1 MRKYLALILLLVFVV
16 SVQAQV
22 TKPELPQ
29 VIPNTKP
36 TLLNDVGIDQ
46 KLNQQIPLDLV
57 FRDEKGQLVTLQN
70 YFGKKPVVLALIY
83 YNCPMLCTLVLNG
96 LIQALNTM
104 SFVVGKEF
112 DVVVVSFDAR
122 EKPELAAAKKQ
133 AYLERYIVKGTEAGW
148 HFLTGDESSIK
159 TLTQTVGF
167 RYAYDAEKDLF
178 AHASGVMVITPEGKL
193 SKYFYGVEYPPRDLR
208 LGLVEAS
215 ENKIGSPVDQLLLM
229 CYHYDPTTGKYG
241 AVVMNLVRI
250 AGTITLII
258 IISFIVFAVRRDRK
272 KKKLPLVNVN

>member
-1 MRKYLALILLLVFVV
+1 MRPLLVLVLLLVLAI
-16 SVQAQV
+16 SVPAQV

-29 VIPNTKP
+29 AVPNTKP
-36 TLLNDVGIDQ
+36 SLLNDVGIDQ
-46 KLNQQIPLDLV
+46 RLNQQVPLDLM
-57 FRDEKGQLVTLQN
+57 FRDETGRSVPLQT

-96 LIQALNTM
+96 LIQSLNTM
-104 SFVVGKEF
+104 SFVAGKEF
-112 DVVVVSFDAR
+112 DVIAVSFDPR
-122 EKPELAAAKKQ
+122 ETSELATGKKR
-133 AYLERYIVKGTEAGW
+133 AYLERYIVKGTESGW

-159 TLTQTVGF
+159 ALTQTVGF

-178 AHASGVMVITPEGKL
+178 AHASGVIVLTPEGKI
-193 SKYFYGVEYPPRDLR
+193 SRYFYGVEYPPRDLR

-241 AVVMNLVRI
+241 AVVMNVVRL

-258 IISFIVFAVRRDRK
+258 IISFIVLTIRRDRK
-272 KKKLPLVNVN
+272 KQKLPAVNS

>member
-1 MRKYLALILLLVFVV
+1 MRMLKALVLLLVFVV
-16 SVQAQV
+16 SIPAQV

-29 VIPNTKP
+29 AVPNTRP
-36 TLLNDVGIDQ
+36 ALLNDVGIDQ

-57 FRDEKGQLVTLQN
+57 FRDETNQAVTLQT

-96 LIQALNTM
+96 LIQSLNTM

-112 DVVVVSFDAR
+112 DVVVVSFDSR
-122 EKPELAAAKKQ
+122 ERGELASAKKR
-133 AYLERYIVKGTEAGW
+133 AYLERYINKGTEVGW

-167 RYAYDAEKDLF
+167 RYTYDPEKDLF
-178 AHASGVMVITPEGKL
+178 AHASGVIVLTPQGKI
-193 SKYFYGVEYPPRDLR
+193 SKYFYGVEYSPRDLR

-241 AVVMNLVRI
+241 AVVMNVVRF

-258 IISFIVFAVRRDRK
+258 MISFIVFMVRRDRK
-272 KKKLPLVNVN
+272 KQKIPVVQ

>member
-1 MRKYLALILLLVFVV
+1 MRLLLVLVLLLV
-16 SVQAQV
+16 SAFSVPAQV

-29 VIPNTKP
+29 AVPNTRP
-36 TLLNDVGIDQ
+36 SLLNDVGIDQ
-46 KLNQQIPLDLV
+46 KLNQQVPLDLK
-57 FRDEKGQLVTLQN
+57 FRDETGQEVALQS

-96 LIQALNTM
+96 LIHSLNTM

-112 DVVVVSFDAR
+112 DVVVVSFDSR
-122 EKPELAAAKKQ
+122 ETAELASAKKR
-133 AYLERYIVKGTEAGW
+133 AYLERYITKGTEAGW
-148 HFLTGDESSIK
+148 HFLTGDEGSIK

-167 RYAYDAEKDLF
+167 RYTYDPEKDLF
-178 AHASGVMVITPEGKL
+178 AHASGVIVLTPEGKI
-193 SKYFYGVEYPPRDLR
+193 SKYFYGVEYSPRDLR

-241 AVVMNLVRI
+241 AVVMNVVRI
-250 AGTITLII
+250 AGSITLII
-258 IISFIVFAVRRDRK
+258 IISFIVFMVRKDRK
-272 KKKLPLVNVN
+272 KRQIPVNNQS

>member
-1 MRKYLALILLLVFVV
+1 MRPLLVLVLLLVLAI
-16 SVQAQV
+16 SVPAQV

-29 VIPNTKP
+29 AVPNTKP
-36 TLLNDVGIDQ
+36 SLLNDVGIDQ
-46 KLNQQIPLDLV
+46 RLNQQVPLDLM
-57 FRDEKGQLVTLQN
+57 FRDETGRSVPLQT

-96 LIQALNTM
+96 LIQSLNTM
-104 SFVVGKEF
+104 SFVAGKEF
-112 DVVVVSFDAR
+112 DVIAVSFDPR
-122 EKPELAAAKKQ
+122 ETSELATGKKR
-133 AYLERYIVKGTEAGW
+133 AYLERYIVKGTESGW

-159 TLTQTVGF
+159 ALTQTVGF

-178 AHASGVMVITPEGKL
+178 AHASGVIVLTPEGKI
-193 SKYFYGVEYPPRDLR
+193 SRYFYGVEYPPRDLR

-241 AVVMNLVRI
+241 AVVMNVVRL

-258 IISFIVFAVRRDRK
+258 IISFIVLTIRKDRK
-272 KKKLPLVNVN
+272 KQKLPVVNS